1 MKNMHAIISTQN
13 PKHIKDRFTAEGARL
28 ISPRYIYPNAE
39 INKKT
44 AAIKCFMVFL
54 FLRFLIIQ

>member
-1 MKNMHAIISTQN
+1 MHAIIRTQK
-13 PKHIKDRFTAEGARL
+13 PKHINDRFTAKGAKL
-28 ISPRYIYPNAE
+28 ISPKYMYANAE
-39 INKKT
+39 KNKNT

>member
-1 MKNMHAIISTQN
+1 MR
-13 PKHIKDRFTAEGARL
+13 DRFTAEGARL

-39 INKKT
+39 KNKNT